1 MNKSFVFLLL
11 LLLLVLIVA
20 ISCKNITRKI
30 IFTYEWPL
38 VLFITFRAPHTTFH
52 LPSSLAHSIHPLSLP
67 YLHLPHRHN
76 TCVCTEEPVNEW
88 VRIFYCGIFRY
99 FSARYLF
106 YIFIFCVIFYWNI
119 FGFHSHFFC
128 AACSLCVGLFGT
140 FSYFL
145 PFTRHIKIYKSTQ

>member
-38 VLFITFRAPHTTFH
+38 VLFITFRTPHTTFH

-106 YIFIFCVIFYWNI
+106 YILCNFLLKYFWFSFSFFFCCLLCVCGIVWYIFIFF
-119 FGFHSHFFC
+119 
-128 AACSLCVGLFGT
+128 
-140 FSYFL
+140 